1 MFVIQRRAQA
11 LQASKMVAVNVAQE
25 TCQRRTEV
33 GMLAEEINPDVGK
46 FGHEAV
52 EG

>member
-1 MFVIQRRAQA
+1 MFAIQRRAQA
-11 LQASKMVAVNVAQE
+11 LQASKVVAVNVAQE

-33 GMLAEEINPDVGK
+33 DMLAEEVNSDVGE
-46 FGHEAV
+46 FDHEAI